1 METTHRSSIQTSRSS
16 PSLKRLERAGAWSAP
31 FLKSVLPTVIRDAL
45 RALQGRILARL
56 ATRALP
62 LHKEFDQS
70 LEDALASAPL
80 SIIVPVHDA
89 PEVTR
94 RCLVSLQKYAP
105 KAEIILVNDASTL
118 EETNKLLEE
127 FSSRNSWKL
136 IRQVRP
142 LGHSAACA
150 AGAGLATRP
159 YLCLLNSDTVVTPWC
174 WRPIVQV
181 FENNPKIGVAG
192 PSTSHGG
199 ELQTQPLAFAARH
212 YLNDSQICEYARRLS
227 AECSDIIFTE
237 LPCVHGFAF
246 FIKRSLWEQLGGF
259 DRNLPDYGNEI
270 ELCRR
275 IVGMGYHVVWV
286 RNSYVHHFGQAS
298 YRKAIGPR
306 GILQRLRT
314 AEDYIEQKTPQ
325 L

>member
-1 METTHRSSIQTSRSS
+1 
-16 PSLKRLERAGAWSAP
+16 LERAGAWSAP
-31 FLKSVLPTVIRDAL
+31 FFKSVLPIVIRDVL

-56 ATRALP
+56 ARRDLP
-62 LHKEFDQS
+62 LHKEFVQS
-70 LEDALASAPL
+70 PEDALASAPL

-94 RCLVSLQKYAP
+94 RCLASLQKYAP

-118 EETNKLLEE
+118 EETNKILEE

-136 IRQVRP
+136 IRHVKA

-181 FENNPKIGVAG
+181 FENNPKIGIAG
-192 PSTSHGG
+192 PSTSLGG
-199 ELQTQPLAFAARH
+199 ELQTQPLACAARH

-227 AECSDIIFTE
+227 AECSDIIVTE
-237 LPCVHGFAF
+237 LPRVHGFAF

-259 DRNLPDYGNEI
+259 DRNLPDYGNEV

-275 IVGMGYHVVWV
+275 ILGLGYQVVWV
-286 RNSYVHHFGQAS
+286 RNSYIHHFGQKS
-298 YRKAIGPR
+298 YRKTIGLSA
-306 GILQRLRT
+306 ILQRIRT
-314 AEDYIEQKTPQ
+314 AEKYIQEKIPQ
-325 L
+325 V

>member
-1 METTHRSSIQTSRSS
+1 
-16 PSLKRLERAGAWSAP
+16 LERAGAWSAP

-45 RALQGRILARL
+45 RALQGRILASL
-56 ATRALP
+56 AGRALP

-127 FSSRNSWKL
+127 FSSRNRWKL
-136 IRQVRP
+136 IRQVKP

-192 PSTSHGG
+192 PSTSLGG